1 MVLKKCTV
9 FCIPAATED
18 QGNSDEE
25 FYDSPEHPVECEVSC
40 SPAHLTG
47 VGQENDVKDRT
58 EYQSIIQP
66 TVVSFTETEILTDG
80 TLCAEGGASESDH
93 SSLTSPEI
101 LEFPP
106 ENDGSQWDT
115 AEVAKPEP
123 SVGDM
128 SASDRIA
135 AGKNAYAEMLA
146 ELRRKSEE
154 LKGKGLCV
162 P

>member
-1 MVLKKCTV
+1 MTG
-9 FCIPAATED
+9 I
-18 QGNSDEE
+18 GEE
-25 FYDSPEHPVECEVSC
+25 
-40 SPAHLTG
+40 
-47 VGQENDVKDRT
+47 NNRKDRT

-101 LEFPP
+101 LDFPS
-106 ENDGSQWDT
+106 ENNGSQWDT
-115 AEVAKPEP
+115 AEVARSEP
-123 SVGDM
+123 SVGEM

-135 AGKNAYAEMLA
+135 AGRNVYAEMLA
-146 ELRRKSEE
+146 ESRRKSEE